1 MAHQEG
7 KRRKMIITMVIDLY
21 GDKNN
26 GTTVTA
32 MRTCEALHSLGHEVR
47 VIAYVPD
54 SVKGDVINGVKVLR
68 CEKAV
73 VPVFEGLIES
83 QGFTFGKTTER
94 KIAEFIKGS
103 DVVHLMFPFPLE
115 VMVYHVAKVMHIPV
129 TGAYHLQPENI
140 TYTIHLGKCRPVN
153 SFVYT
158 LFRNWLYRYLRT
170 IHTPSETMRQEMI
183 AHHYRGDI
191 HAVSNGVASFM
202 HPLKAEKPKEYQDKF
217 VITMVGRL
225 SGEKRQELIIKA
237 IGKSR
242 YNEKIQLIL
251 CGLGPKQNRYLKL
264 ASKYL
269 KNPISIRFVKQDE
282 LREILNYSDL
292 YVHSSDVESEAIAC
306 IEAFSCGLVP
316 VISDSPYTATRH
328 FSLDEHCL
336 FEAGNYR
343 SLMKKIEFFMENPDY
358 KKALSAKYIEYSKE
372 FELFS
377 KVKELVS
384 MMELEIQRDKEDRKK
399 ERTYYSS
406 ASERR
411 KLLKTAEKIGM
422 ENPIIYKKDIY
433 HSKEK
438 KDYFNKK
445 N

>member
-1 MAHQEG
+1 MAVQEG
-7 KRRKMIITMVIDLY
+7 ERRMIITMVIDLY

-32 MRTCEALHSLGHEVR
+32 MRTCESLLSLGHEVR

-73 VPVFEGLIES
+73 VPVFEGIIES
-83 QGFTFGKTTER
+83 QGFTFGKTSEK

-115 VMVYHVAKVMHIPV
+115 VMVYHVAKLMHIPV

-140 TYTIHLGKCRPVN
+140 TYTAHLGKCRPVN
-153 SFVYT
+153 CFVYA

-170 IHTPSETMRQEMI
+170 IHTPSQTMRQEMI
-183 AHHYRGDI
+183 DHHYRGDI
-191 HAVSNGVASFM
+191 HAISNGVVSFM
-202 HPLKAEKPKEYQDKF
+202 HPIEVEKPKEYQGRF

-242 YNEKIQLIL
+242 YNDKIQLIL
-251 CGLGPKQNRYLKL
+251 CGIGPKKERYQRL
-264 ASKYL
+264 ADKYL
-269 KNPISIRFVKQDE
+269 KNPVNICFVDQDK

-336 FEAGNYR
+336 FKAGDYH
-343 SLMKKIEFFMENPDY
+343 SLMEKIAFFIENPEY
-358 KKALSAKYIEYSKE
+358 KKDLSSRYVEYAKE
-372 FELFS
+372 FEVIS
-377 KVKELVS
+377 KAKELVS
-384 MMELEIQRDKEDRKK
+384 MMELEIERSNEDDKKG
-399 ERTYYSS
+399 RTYYSS
-406 ASERR
+406 RSERR
-411 KLLKTAEKIGM
+411 KLRSLARKIGIK
-422 ENPIIYKKDIY
+422 NPLIYDKDIY
-433 HSKEK
+433 HSSEK
-438 KDYFNKK
+438 KEFINKK
-445 N
+445 D